1 VKGAVPFKVLLDC
14 VLKKKSG
21 RNGGNGDSQ
30 PPEINAV
37 QRMICTD
44 KIGIL
49 KKCKYICNVKEEP
62 DSVGV
67 LRVAEQ
73 VN

>member
-1 VKGAVPFKVLLDC
+1 MKGAVPFKVLPDC
-14 VLKKKSG
+14 GLKKKSE